1 MCCSLMA
8 AIDALTTLKIDL
20 VNGVL
25 LFVFVL
31 SVSQSSKHVCVC
43 GVWTAIELSTSG
55 GRHLCSLILLA
66 FCFHGD
72 NQKVYDWSKEAVR

>member
-1 MCCSLMA
+1 MA
-8 AIDALTTLKIDL
+8 AVDALTTLKIDL

-31 SVSQSSKHVCVC
+31 SVSQSRKHVCVR

-55 GRHLCSLILLA
+55 ESHLCSVILLA

-72 NQKVYDWSKEAVR
+72 NQKVYDWSKEAVRLF